1 MIPVVCL
8 LLYAIAVAVVGP
20 LILARLTAAGI
31 APRLGVAAWLSAMA
45 GVFVAAA
52 AAVAIALVALGRS
65 GDAARG
71 IVDCFGVL
79 STSVGEYS
87 GAGMRLLFGTMLS
100 AGTVVGAI
108 GTWRICRGVR
118 RRRARAHEHARL
130 ARMIGRRIPDLDA
143 VVIDSDEPVA
153 YCIAGRER
161 SVVITRG
168 TLSVLAPRQL
178 AAVLAHERAHL
189 DGRHSLVLDIVHSAA
204 AALPGVPLFR
214 VGATE
219 IGHLLEM
226 CADDVAVRGQG
237 RRALL
242 GGLLALGGHPVQ
254 EGTLG
259 AGGEVTARATRLVS
273 PPPPLVRLGVT
284 ALLEAAI
291 VTVFAVPLICT
302 LMD

>member
-79 STSVGEYS
+79 STSVGEFS
-87 GAGMRLLFGTMLS
+87 GAGMRLLSGTMLS

-130 ARMIGRRIPDLDA
+130 ARMIGRRIPALDA

-168 TLSVLAPRQL
+168 TLSVLASWLTSEPISTVATRWYSMSFTVRQRRCPGFPCFESAPPRSDTCSRCVPTTWQSEDREG
-178 AAVLAHERAHL
+178 APYSAVCLLWVGIRSRK
-189 DGRHSLVLDIVHSAA
+189 GHSG
-204 AALPGVPLFR
+204 P
-214 VGATE
+214 
-219 IGHLLEM
+219 
-226 CADDVAVRGQG
+226 AVR
-237 RRALL
+237 
-242 GGLLALGGHPVQ
+242 
-254 EGTLG
+254 
-259 AGGEVTARATRLVS
+259 S
-273 PPPPLVRLGVT
+273 PPAPLAWSARLRRSFASASPPSSGPPSSLSLQFR
-284 ALLEAAI
+284 
-291 VTVFAVPLICT
+291 
-302 LMD
+302 